1 MVQKAMQR
9 LFVRKSFNWAQ
20 KENIRKPQFPDV
32 FRRGENSCINH
43 FGRPYTKTLKK
54 FSALLKL

>member
-32 FRRGENSCINH
+32 FRRGENSCTH
-43 FGRPYTKTLKK
+43 CFGNGNRKTLNF
-54 FSALLKL
+54 FSA